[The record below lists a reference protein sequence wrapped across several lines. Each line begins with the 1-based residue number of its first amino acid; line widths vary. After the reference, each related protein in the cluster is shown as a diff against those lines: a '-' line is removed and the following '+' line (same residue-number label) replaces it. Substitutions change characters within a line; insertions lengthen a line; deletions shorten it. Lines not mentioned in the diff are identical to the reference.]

1 MKVHVMGVLW
11 VFFFFSFYSKC
22 FKGKGPCVFS
32 VFSPKDAGGLQS
44 HTYGGGGNG
53 ATRHSVAWGAPSP
66 AGPSSKPV
74 VRFWQH

>member
-11 VFFFFSFYSKC
+11 VFFFSFYSKC

-44 HTYGGGGNG
+44 HTYGDG
-53 ATRHSVAWGAPSP
+53 R
-66 AGPSSKPV
+66 
-74 VRFWQH
+74 